1 MYCVDGFVHVLYI
14 LHISIMHCGFESAIT
29 GSIAKG
35 NLKKHIRAI
44 TTNFR
49 QSTYSIS
56 TPIHSRRRQSSSSL
70 QSINSKAE
78 IYSLKPLTTM
88 QGWLKISAASLPGLQ
103 RTIEKPTGL
112 DRVQGLDGVRACA
125 DRFTGIFS
133 FRLINCIILLLH
145 MAINL
150 FTHSNTM
157 TKVKLSCWTVNSMMC
172 FKGKCNHTLLSTKS
186 KPSAQN
192 LVDFSSWLPLKVCLS
207 LRLSEKAFRTLE
219 GITSTHLPL

>member
-1 MYCVDGFVHVLYI
+1 MVYI

-103 RTIEKPTGL
+103 RTIQKPTGL
-112 DRVQGLDGVRACA
+112 DQVQGPDGLRACA
-125 DRFTGIFS
+125 DQFTGIFS
-133 FRLINCIILLLH
+133 FRLTNCIILLLH
-145 MAINL
+145 MP
-150 FTHSNTM
+150 
-157 TKVKLSCWTVNSMMC
+157 VYP
-172 FKGKCNHTLLSTKS
+172 FKHN
-186 KPSAQN
+186 
-192 LVDFSSWLPLKVCLS
+192 D
-207 LRLSEKAFRTLE
+207 
-219 GITSTHLPL
+219 